1 MRVGK
6 PNEKILRLSEEM
18 GAGLIDIGNQD
29 LGGRFSRMRR
39 FLMGSVSE
47 KVTRAA
53 R

>member
-1 MRVGK
+1 LRVGK
-6 PNEKILRLSEEM
+6 PNEKILRRSEEM
-18 GAGLIDIGNQD
+18 GAGLIELGNQE
-29 LGGRFSRMRR
+29 LGGEFSRMRR

>member
-1 MRVGK
+1 LRVGK
-6 PNEKILRLSEEM
+6 PNEKMLRISEEM
-18 GAGLIDIGNQD
+18 GAGLIDVGSQE
-29 LGGRFSRMRR
+29 LGGGFSRMRR